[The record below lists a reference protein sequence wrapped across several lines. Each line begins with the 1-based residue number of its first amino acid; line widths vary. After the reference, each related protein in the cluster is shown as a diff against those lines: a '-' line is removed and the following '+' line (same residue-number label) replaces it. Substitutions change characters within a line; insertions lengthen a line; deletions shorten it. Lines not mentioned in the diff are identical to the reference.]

1 MTDDDNIHCKTA
13 ARLTVVFCV
22 LYSVTFVN
30 VLRVKK
36 ALFQQAR
43 RLARSGNSSNKTY
56 DRYTDPKMRA
66 ADRLQANLLEWSP
79 IFLGLVWS
87 LGVVGALDGVVLGV
101 AWTYLG
107 LRALYIGLVLQKGV
121 ASNGMNRH
129 LWISTFPAYGC
140 LTVMSI
146 SAISNLWF

>member
-1 MTDDDNIHCKTA
+1 MTAADMDDDIRAA
-13 ARLTVVFCV
+13 ARLTVIFCA
-22 LYSVTFVN
+22 LYGATFAN

-36 ALFQQAR
+36 MLFRQAR
-43 RLARSGNSSNKTY
+43 EAGRTF
-56 DRYTDPKMRA
+56 DRYTSLQMRV

-87 LGVVGALDGVVLGV
+87 LGVVGALDGGGV
-101 AWTYLG
+101 ALWAAWIYLV
-107 LRALYIGLVLQKGV
+107 LRALHVGLVLHKGV
-121 ASNGMNRH
+121 SSSGMNRH

-140 LTVMSI
+140 LVVMFI